1 MISVFGSIN
10 MDLTFQVPSLPSMGE
25 TTLTPEFTEA
35 VGGKGANQAI
45 AAVRDGAKTRFAGRV
60 GDDAFGAQVTSAL
73 RNEGI
78 NVDALTAAPG
88 KTALASIWVDERGDN
103 MIIVA
108 SGANARLTSEALSVT
123 TLDSETL
130 VVLQMEVPV
139 AEIEAVIAK
148 AKQSSARVL
157 LNLAPALPI
166 SDDALKQVDILV
178 LNEHEARTLCGQFEL
193 SASTP
198 EEQVAALHA
207 LLDASVIITLGADGV
222 MAMHRGQG
230 YRAPAFPVEPVD
242 TTGAGDCFV
251 GVFAAALD
259 AGLAFEDALA
269 RAAVAGSLACTIV
282 GAMPSFPSRVQ
293 IDRAVAE
300 LSGASD

>member
-45 AAVRDGAKTRFAGRV
+45 AAVRDGANTRFAGRV
-60 GDDAFGAQVTSAL
+60 GDDAFGEQVTSAL

-78 NVDALTAAPG
+78 NVEALTAVPG

-108 SGANARLTSEALSVT
+108 SGANARLTSEALSAT
-123 TLDSETL
+123 TLNSETL

-148 AKQSSARVL
+148 AKQSGARVL

-166 SDDALKQVDILV
+166 SDDALRQVDILV
-178 LNEHEARTLCGQFEL
+178 LNEHEARTLCDQLKL
-193 SASTP
+193 SASTA
-198 EEQVAALHA
+198 EEQVAALHV
-207 LLDASVIITLGADGV
+207 LLEASVIITLGADGV
-222 MAMHRGQG
+222 MAMHQGQG

-282 GAMPSFPSRVQ
+282 GAMPSFPSKEQ

>member
-45 AAVRDGAKTRFAGRV
+45 AAARDGATTRFTGRV
-60 GDDAFGAQVTSAL
+60 GDDAFGAQVTAAL
-73 RNEGI
+73 RGEGI
-78 NVDALTAAPG
+78 DVDALTAVPG

-108 SGANARLTSEALSVT
+108 SGANARLTSSALPEAA
-123 TLDSETL
+123 LDSETL

-148 AKQSSARVL
+148 ARQQGARVL

-166 SDDALKQVDILV
+166 ADDALKQVDILV
-178 LNEHEARTLCGQFEL
+178 LNEHEARTLCDQFKL
-193 SASTP
+193 TASTP

-259 AGLAFEDALA
+259 AGMAFEDALA

-282 GAMPSFPSRVQ
+282 GAMPSFPSREK
-293 IDRAVAE
+293 IDQAVAE
-300 LSGASD
+300 LSGASQ